1 MLLSIILFTFA
12 SSNQLSRFIMSSK
25 VKNQLSEIM
34 LQAWQFVRRNGY
46 TMAEALRCAWANYKL
61 RTAMANRIVKFYF
74 QKVDGSIRE
83 AFGTLANGI
92 VPETKGTDRKPND
105 TCQTYYDTEK
115 EAWRCFKR
123 ANLIRIA

>member
-1 MLLSIILFTFA
+1 M
-12 SSNQLSRFIMSSK
+12 SNR

-46 TMAEALRCAWANYKL
+46 TMSEALRCAWANFKL
-61 RTAMANRIVKFYF
+61 RKAMASRIVKFYF
-74 QKVDGSIRE
+74 QKIDGSIRE

-92 VPETKGTDRKPND
+92 VPETKGADRRAND
-105 TCQTYYDTEK
+105 TLQTYYDTEK
-115 EAWRCFKR
+115 AAWRCFKR